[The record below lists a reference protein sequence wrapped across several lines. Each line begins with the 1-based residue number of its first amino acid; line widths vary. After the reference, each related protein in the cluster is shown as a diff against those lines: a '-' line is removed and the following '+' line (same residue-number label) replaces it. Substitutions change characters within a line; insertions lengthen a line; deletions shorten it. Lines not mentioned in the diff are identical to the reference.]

1 MSKKREIEM
10 QNHNL
15 NTALQYAQRGLAV
28 FPVREMDKTPLTKN
42 GCKDAIKDA
51 DIIRRWWGQL
61 PNANIGMA
69 TGQASGLW
77 VLDIDGD
84 EGAESLRALEATYGD
99 LPPTMEVLTGGGG
112 RHLYFSLPK
121 GLEMPNSAGKVGPK
135 IDVRGNGGYVVAP
148 PSVHKSGR
156 KYVWSVDSLDTPV
169 DAPVWLQNLAVG
181 KPRPSSER
189 RDVDWEAILRGVTE
203 GSRNDC
209 VAKLSGKLLAHGLE
223 PEFSF
228 YLLAAWNDARC
239 TPPLPNEELLK
250 TFVSIAQR
258 NFKNKV
264 GV

>member
-1 MSKKREIEM
+1 MKQKVKSMNNE
-10 QNHNL
+10 NL
-15 NTALQYAQRGLAV
+15 NMALQYAQRGLAV

-51 DIIRRWWGQL
+51 DIIQRWWEQL

-77 VLDIDGD
+77 VLDIDGE
-84 EGAESLRALEATYGD
+84 EGEDSLRALEAAHGA
-99 LPPTMEVLTGGGG
+99 LPSTMEVFTGGGG
-112 RHLYFSLPK
+112 RHLYFNLP
-121 GLEMPNSAGKVGPK
+121 GGMEILNSAGKVGHK
-135 IDVRGNGGYVVAP
+135 IDVRGNGGYVVTP

-156 KYVWSVDSLDTPV
+156 KYVWSVDSLDTPA
-169 DAPVWLQNLAVG
+169 DAPVWLLNLAIG
-181 KPRPSSER
+181 KPQPASER
-189 RDVDWEAILRGVTE
+189 KNVDWESILQGVTE

-209 VAKLSGKLLAHGLE
+209 AAKLSGKFLAHGLE

-239 TPPLPNEELLK
+239 KPPLPHEELLK

-258 NFKNKV
+258 NFKNKG